1 MLASIPFFEK
11 GNWRERKMS
20 FDRRKVRIGTVIS
33 DKMDKTLVVNVEW
46 RQLHRIYDKSVKR
59 ITRLKVHDPENRGK
73 LGDIVRVIET
83 RPISRTKRWR
93 LIDVLT
99 IGDIAD
105 VQPGDIKVDEDV
117 LVAPRQHPEM
127 HDGEQESSDQ

>member
-1 MLASIPFFEK
+1 
-11 GNWRERKMS
+11 MS
-20 FDRRKVRIGTVIS
+20 FDRRKIRIGTVIS